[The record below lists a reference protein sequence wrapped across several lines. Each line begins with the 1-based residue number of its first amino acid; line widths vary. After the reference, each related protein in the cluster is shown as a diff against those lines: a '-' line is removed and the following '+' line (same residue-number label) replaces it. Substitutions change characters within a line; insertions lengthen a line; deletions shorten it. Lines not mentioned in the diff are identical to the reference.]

1 MHYTFIGLHRL
12 HKYEKLFTNKNNWY
26 QELHDHLNKGRKAF
40 DKMQYSFMIKTLNK
54 LGIGRTSSI
63 WQRVSVKNPEVGVRL
78 HKLAKKHRKRCWT
91 SLPLREM

>member
-1 MHYTFIGLHRL
+1 LVRIPADIEICYNI
-12 HKYEKLFTNKNNWY
+12 EA
-26 QELHDHLNKGRKAF
+26 LHDHLNKGRKAF